1 MAKPNVLLLQA
12 LLKNKNNIR
21 DGIVRIQDVVTDYF
35 KMGGKDLEVND
46 RAIIEN
52 FFVKEAPSNVESID
66 MARDLVKLDQNPQTP
81 YSMANDL
88 GRRNPGLKFTDDMTF
103 GQVNEMKQSNS
114 LPPGGTRES
123 VKKEAVEKY
132 GIRPE
137 RFDEIMDSQ
146 FDEKLGDDLLK
157 DSTFP
162 SFNTRE
168 NIGGVEDIKQGI
180 GSLPK
185 GVPGEIFDTKNA
197 ARDEMAGFI
206 NKMRGQGMSNPDI
219 AGVRRVPGDEQK
231 RTAEL
236 VVNQNR
242 MGADTPIKQEFME
255 EFTELQNTKG
265 PRFFKEEFQG
275 YDSFGDLIKNKGI
288 DARNAIVTDLELLGV
303 AENELMQ
310 IARSANEVAAN
321 NPFTPEAWITSMKQ
335 DLELS
340 NINYDMRFWDNYFD
354 QLIDS
359 TRKDPPMFRYGG
371 LV

>member
-1 MAKPNVLLLQA
+1 MALKPNLLLLQV
-12 LLKNKNNIR
+12 LTKNRNNIR
-21 DGIVRIQDVVTDYF
+21 DGVARIQDIVTDYF
-35 KMGGKDLEVND
+35 KSGGKDLEVND
-46 RAIIEN
+46 RAIIED
-52 FFVKEAPSNVESID
+52 FFVKEAPSNVTSMD
-66 MARDLVKLDQNPQTP
+66 MAKDLVKVDQNPQTP

-88 GRRNPGLKFTDDMTF
+88 GKRNPGLNFTDDMTF
-103 GQVNEMKQSNS
+103 GQVDEMKQG
-114 LPPGGTRES
+114 L
-123 VKKEAVEKY
+123 
-132 GIRPE
+132 
-137 RFDEIMDSQ
+137 
-146 FDEKLGDDLLK
+146 
-157 DSTFP
+157 
-162 SFNTRE
+162 
-168 NIGGVEDIKQGI
+168 

-242 MGADTPIKQEFME
+242 MGADTSIKQEFME

-265 PRFFKEEFQG
+265 PRFFKDESMG
-275 YDSFGDLIKNKGI
+275 YDSVGDMINNKGI
-288 DARNAIVTDLELLGV
+288 EARNAIVDDLELLGV

-321 NPFTPEAWITSMKQ
+321 NPFAPEAWITSMKQ

-359 TRKDPPMFRYGG
+359 TRKEPSMFRHGG

>member
-21 DGIVRIQDVVTDYF
+21 DGVFKIQDLVTDYF
-35 KMGGKDLEVND
+35 KMGGKNLEVND
-46 RAIIEN
+46 RAIIEE
-52 FFVKEAPSNVESID
+52 FFVKEAPSNVTSMD
-66 MARDLVKLDQNPQTP
+66 MAKDLVKVDQNPQTP

-88 GRRNPGLKFTDDMTF
+88 GKRNPGLEFNDQMTF
-103 GQVNEMKQSNS
+103 GQVDEMKQ
-114 LPPGGTRES
+114 G
-123 VKKEAVEKY
+123 
-132 GIRPE
+132 
-137 RFDEIMDSQ
+137 
-146 FDEKLGDDLLK
+146 LGA
-157 DSTFP
+157 
-162 SFNTRE
+162 
-168 NIGGVEDIKQGI
+168 
-180 GSLPK
+180 LPK
-185 GVPGEIFDTKNA
+185 GVPGEVFDTKNA

-265 PRFFKEEFQG
+265 PRFFKDESMG
-275 YDSFGDLIKNKGI
+275 YDSVGDMINNKGI
-288 DARNAIVTDLELLGV
+288 EARNAIVDDLELLGV

-321 NPFTPEAWITSMKQ
+321 NPFAPEAWITSMKQ
-335 DLELS
+335 DLELN

>member
-1 MAKPNVLLLQA
+1 MAKPNVLLLQV

-21 DGIVRIQDVVTDYF
+21 DGVARIQDVVTDYF
-35 KMGGKDLEVND
+35 KSGGKDLEVND
-46 RAIIEN
+46 RAIIED

-66 MARDLVKLDQNPQTP
+66 MARDLVKLDKNPQTP

-88 GRRNPGLKFTDDMTF
+88 GKRNPGLEFNDQMTF
-103 GQVNEMKQSNS
+103 GQVDEMKQG
-114 LPPGGTRES
+114 L
-123 VKKEAVEKY
+123 
-132 GIRPE
+132 
-137 RFDEIMDSQ
+137 
-146 FDEKLGDDLLK
+146 
-157 DSTFP
+157 
-162 SFNTRE
+162 
-168 NIGGVEDIKQGI
+168 

-206 NKMRGQGMSNPDI
+206 NKMRGQGISNPDI
-219 AGVRRVPGDEQK
+219 AGIRRVPGDEQK

-242 MGADTPIKQEFME
+242 MGADTSIKQEFME

-288 DARNAIVTDLELLGV
+288 DARNAIITDLELLGV

-321 NPFTPEAWITSMKQ
+321 NPFTPEAWITSIKQ

-359 TRKDPPMFRYGG
+359 TRKDPPMFRHGG

>member
-1 MAKPNVLLLQA
+1 MAKPNVLLLQT

-21 DGIVRIQDVVTDYF
+21 DGVFRIQDLVTDYF
-35 KMGGKDLEVND
+35 KSGGKDLQVND
-46 RAIIEN
+46 RAIIEE
-52 FFVKEAPSNVESID
+52 FFVKEAPSNVTSMD
-66 MARDLVKLDQNPQTP
+66 MANDLVKVDQNPQTP

-88 GRRNPGLKFTDDMTF
+88 GKRNPGLNFTDDMTF
-103 GQVNEMKQSNS
+103 GQVDEMKQG
-114 LPPGGTRES
+114 L
-123 VKKEAVEKY
+123 
-132 GIRPE
+132 
-137 RFDEIMDSQ
+137 
-146 FDEKLGDDLLK
+146 
-157 DSTFP
+157 
-162 SFNTRE
+162 
-168 NIGGVEDIKQGI
+168 

-185 GVPGEIFDTKNA
+185 GVPGEVFDTKNA

-265 PRFFKEEFQG
+265 PRFFKDESMG
-275 YDSFGDLIKNKGI
+275 YDSVGDMINNKGI
-288 DARNAIVTDLELLGV
+288 EARNAIVDDLELLGV

-359 TRKDPPMFRYGG
+359 TRKDPSMFRYGG

>member
-1 MAKPNVLLLQA
+1 MAK
-12 LLKNKNNIR
+12 
-21 DGIVRIQDVVTDYF
+21 
-35 KMGGKDLEVND
+35 DLIKV
-46 RAIIEN
+46 
-52 FFVKEAPSNVESID
+52 
-66 MARDLVKLDQNPQTP
+66 DQNPQTP

-88 GRRNPGLKFTDDMTF
+88 GKRNPGLNFTDDMTF
-103 GQVNEMKQSNS
+103 GQVDEMKQ
-114 LPPGGTRES
+114 G
-123 VKKEAVEKY
+123 
-132 GIRPE
+132 
-137 RFDEIMDSQ
+137 
-146 FDEKLGDDLLK
+146 LGA
-157 DSTFP
+157 
-162 SFNTRE
+162 
-168 NIGGVEDIKQGI
+168 
-180 GSLPK
+180 LPK
-185 GVPGEIFDTKNA
+185 GVPGEVFDTKNA

-275 YDSFGDLIKNKGI
+275 YDSFGDMINNKGI
-288 DARNAIVTDLELLGV
+288 EARNAIIDDLELLGV

-321 NPFTPEAWITSMKQ
+321 NPFAPEAWITSMKQ

>member
-1 MAKPNVLLLQA
+1 MAKPNVLLLQT

-21 DGIVRIQDVVTDYF
+21 DGVFRIQDLVTDYF
-35 KMGGKDLEVND
+35 KSGGKDLQVND
-46 RAIIEN
+46 RAIIEE
-52 FFVKEAPSNVESID
+52 FFVKEAPSNVTSMD
-66 MARDLVKLDQNPQTP
+66 MAKDLVKVDQNPQTP

-88 GRRNPGLKFTDDMTF
+88 GKRNPGLNFTDDMTF
-103 GQVNEMKQSNS
+103 GQVDEMKQG
-114 LPPGGTRES
+114 L
-123 VKKEAVEKY
+123 
-132 GIRPE
+132 
-137 RFDEIMDSQ
+137 
-146 FDEKLGDDLLK
+146 
-157 DSTFP
+157 
-162 SFNTRE
+162 
-168 NIGGVEDIKQGI
+168 

-185 GVPGEIFDTKNA
+185 GVPGEVFDTKNA

-265 PRFFKEEFQG
+265 PRFFKDESMG
-275 YDSFGDLIKNKGI
+275 YDSVGDMINNKGI
-288 DARNAIVTDLELLGV
+288 EARNAIVDDLELLGV

>member
-21 DGIVRIQDVVTDYF
+21 DGVFKIQDLVTDYF
-35 KMGGKDLEVND
+35 KMGGKNLEVND

-66 MARDLVKLDQNPQTP
+66 MARDLVKLDSNPQTP

-88 GRRNPGLKFTDDMTF
+88 GKRNPGLEFNDQMTF
-103 GQVNEMKQSNS
+103 GQVDEMKQG
-114 LPPGGTRES
+114 L
-123 VKKEAVEKY
+123 
-132 GIRPE
+132 
-137 RFDEIMDSQ
+137 
-146 FDEKLGDDLLK
+146 
-157 DSTFP
+157 
-162 SFNTRE
+162 
-168 NIGGVEDIKQGI
+168 

-185 GVPGEIFDTKNA
+185 GVPGEVFDTKNA

-242 MGADTPIKQEFME
+242 MGADTSIKQEFME

-265 PRFFKEEFQG
+265 PRFFKDESMG
-275 YDSFGDLIKNKGI
+275 YDSVGDMINNKGI
-288 DARNAIVTDLELLGV
+288 EARNAIVDDLELLGV

-321 NPFTPEAWITSMKQ
+321 NPFAPEAWITSMKQ

-359 TRKDPPMFRYGG
+359 TRKDPPLFRHGG

>member
-66 MARDLVKLDQNPQTP
+66 MARDLVKVDQNPQTP

-88 GRRNPGLKFTDDMTF
+88 GKRNPGLNFTDDMTF
-103 GQVNEMKQSNS
+103 GQVDEMKQ
-114 LPPGGTRES
+114 G
-123 VKKEAVEKY
+123 
-132 GIRPE
+132 
-137 RFDEIMDSQ
+137 
-146 FDEKLGDDLLK
+146 LGA
-157 DSTFP
+157 
-162 SFNTRE
+162 
-168 NIGGVEDIKQGI
+168 
-180 GSLPK
+180 LPK
-185 GVPGEIFDTKNA
+185 GVPGEVFDTKNA

-321 NPFTPEAWITSMKQ
+321 NPFAPEAWITSMKQ

>member
-46 RAIIEN
+46 RAIIEQ
-52 FFVKEAPSNVESID
+52 FFVKEAPSNVQSID
-66 MARDLVKLDQNPQTP
+66 MARDLVKVDQNPQTP

-88 GRRNPGLKFTDDMTF
+88 GKRNPGLNFTDDMTF
-103 GQVNEMKQSNS
+103 GQVDEMKQ
-114 LPPGGTRES
+114 G
-123 VKKEAVEKY
+123 
-132 GIRPE
+132 
-137 RFDEIMDSQ
+137 
-146 FDEKLGDDLLK
+146 LGA
-157 DSTFP
+157 
-162 SFNTRE
+162 
-168 NIGGVEDIKQGI
+168 
-180 GSLPK
+180 LPK
-185 GVPGEIFDTKNA
+185 GVPGEVFDTKNA

-206 NKMRGQGMSNPDI
+206 NKMRGQGISNPDI
-219 AGVRRVPGDEQK
+219 AGIRRVPGDEQK

-242 MGADTPIKQEFME
+242 MGADTSIKQEFME

-265 PRFFKEEFQG
+265 PRFFKEEYMG
-275 YDSFGDLIKNKGI
+275 YDSVGDMIKNKGI

-321 NPFTPEAWITSMKQ
+321 NPFAPEAWITSMKQ
-335 DLELS
+335 DLELN

-359 TRKDPPMFRYGG
+359 TRKDPSMFRHGG

>member
-21 DGIVRIQDVVTDYF
+21 DGVVRIQDVVTDYF
-35 KMGGKDLEVND
+35 KMGGKNLEVND
-46 RAIIEN
+46 RAIIEE
-52 FFVKEAPSNVESID
+52 FFVKEAPSNVTSMD
-66 MARDLVKLDQNPQTP
+66 MANDLVKVDQNPQTP

-88 GRRNPGLKFTDDMTF
+88 GKRNPGLNFTDDMTF
-103 GQVNEMKQSNS
+103 GQVDEMKQ
-114 LPPGGTRES
+114 G
-123 VKKEAVEKY
+123 
-132 GIRPE
+132 
-137 RFDEIMDSQ
+137 
-146 FDEKLGDDLLK
+146 LGA
-157 DSTFP
+157 
-162 SFNTRE
+162 
-168 NIGGVEDIKQGI
+168 
-180 GSLPK
+180 LPK
-185 GVPGEIFDTKNA
+185 GVPGEVFDTKNA

-242 MGADTPIKQEFME
+242 MGADTSIKQEFME

-265 PRFFKEEFQG
+265 PRFFKDESMG
-275 YDSFGDLIKNKGI
+275 YDSVGDMINNKGI
-288 DARNAIVTDLELLGV
+288 EARNAIVDDLELLGV

-321 NPFTPEAWITSMKQ
+321 NPFAPEAWITSMKQ
-335 DLELS
+335 DLELN

-359 TRKDPPMFRYGG
+359 TRKDPPMFRHGG

>member
-21 DGIVRIQDVVTDYF
+21 DGVFRIQDLVTDYF
-35 KMGGKDLEVND
+35 KSGGKDLQIND
-46 RAIIEN
+46 RAIIEE
-52 FFVKEAPSNVESID
+52 FFVKEAPSNVTSMD
-66 MARDLVKLDQNPQTP
+66 MAKDLVKVDQNPQTP

-88 GRRNPGLKFTDDMTF
+88 GKRNPGLNFTDDMTF
-103 GQVNEMKQSNS
+103 GQVDEMKQ
-114 LPPGGTRES
+114 G
-123 VKKEAVEKY
+123 
-132 GIRPE
+132 
-137 RFDEIMDSQ
+137 
-146 FDEKLGDDLLK
+146 LGA
-157 DSTFP
+157 
-162 SFNTRE
+162 
-168 NIGGVEDIKQGI
+168 
-180 GSLPK
+180 LPK
-185 GVPGEIFDTKNA
+185 GVPGEVFDTKNA

-206 NKMRGQGMSNPDI
+206 NKMRGQGISNPDI

-242 MGADTPIKQEFME
+242 MGADTSIKQEFME

-265 PRFFKEEFQG
+265 PRFFKDESMG
-275 YDSFGDLIKNKGI
+275 YDSVGDMINNKGI
-288 DARNAIVTDLELLGV
+288 EARNAIVDDLELLGV

-321 NPFTPEAWITSMKQ
+321 NPFAPEAWITSMKQ

>member
-1 MAKPNVLLLQA
+1 MAKPNLLLLQA

-21 DGIVRIQDVVTDYF
+21 DGVVRIQDVITDYF
-35 KMGGKDLEVND
+35 KSGGKNLEVND
-46 RAIIEN
+46 RAIIED

-66 MARDLVKLDQNPQTP
+66 MAKDLIQAQKNPQTP
-81 YSMANDL
+81 YNLSNEL
-88 GRRNPGLKFTDDMTF
+88 NKKNPGLNFTDDMTF
-103 GQVNEMKQSNS
+103 GEVNELQ
-114 LPPGGTRES
+114 
-123 VKKEAVEKY
+123 
-132 GIRPE
+132 
-137 RFDEIMDSQ
+137 
-146 FDEKLGDDLLK
+146 
-157 DSTFP
+157 
-162 SFNTRE
+162 
-168 NIGGVEDIKQGI
+168 QGL

-206 NKMRGQGMSNPDI
+206 NNMRGQGISNPDI
-219 AGVRRVPGDEQK
+219 AGIRKVPGDEQK

-242 MGADTPIKQEFME
+242 MGADTSIKQEFME

-275 YDSFGDLIKNKGI
+275 YESYGDLMKNKGI
-288 DARNAIVTDLELLGV
+288 EARNAIVDDLELLGV

-321 NPFTPEAWITSMKQ
+321 NPFAPEAWITSIKQ
-335 DLELS
+335 DLELNS
-340 NINYDMRFWDNYFD
+340 INYDMRFWDNYFD

-359 TRKDPPMFRYGG
+359 TRKDPPMFKYGG

>member
-1 MAKPNVLLLQA
+1 MAKPNVLLLQT

-21 DGIVRIQDVVTDYF
+21 DGVFRIQDLVTDYF
-35 KMGGKDLEVND
+35 KSGGKDLEVND
-46 RAIIEN
+46 RAIIEE
-52 FFVKEAPSNVESID
+52 FFVKEAPSNVTSMD
-66 MARDLVKLDQNPQTP
+66 MAKDLVKVDQNPQTP

-88 GRRNPGLKFTDDMTF
+88 GKRNPGLNFTDDMTF
-103 GQVNEMKQSNS
+103 GQVDEMKQG
-114 LPPGGTRES
+114 L
-123 VKKEAVEKY
+123 
-132 GIRPE
+132 
-137 RFDEIMDSQ
+137 
-146 FDEKLGDDLLK
+146 
-157 DSTFP
+157 
-162 SFNTRE
+162 
-168 NIGGVEDIKQGI
+168 

-185 GVPGEIFDTKNA
+185 GVPGEVFDTKNA

-242 MGADTPIKQEFME
+242 MGADTSIKQEFME

-321 NPFTPEAWITSMKQ
+321 NPFAPEAWITSMKQ

>member
-66 MARDLVKLDQNPQTP
+66 MARDLIKVDKNPQTP

-88 GRRNPGLKFTDDMTF
+88 GKRNPGLNFTDDMTF
-103 GQVNEMKQSNS
+103 GQVDEMKQ
-114 LPPGGTRES
+114 G
-123 VKKEAVEKY
+123 
-132 GIRPE
+132 
-137 RFDEIMDSQ
+137 
-146 FDEKLGDDLLK
+146 LGA
-157 DSTFP
+157 
-162 SFNTRE
+162 
-168 NIGGVEDIKQGI
+168 
-180 GSLPK
+180 LPK
-185 GVPGEIFDTKNA
+185 GVPGEVFDTKNA

-335 DLELS
+335 DLELN

-359 TRKDPPMFRYGG
+359 TRKDPPMFRHGG

>member
-66 MARDLVKLDQNPQTP
+66 MARDLVKVDQNPQTP

-88 GRRNPGLKFTDDMTF
+88 GKRNPGLEFNDQMTF
-103 GQVNEMKQSNS
+103 GQVDEMKQG
-114 LPPGGTRES
+114 L
-123 VKKEAVEKY
+123 
-132 GIRPE
+132 
-137 RFDEIMDSQ
+137 
-146 FDEKLGDDLLK
+146 
-157 DSTFP
+157 
-162 SFNTRE
+162 
-168 NIGGVEDIKQGI
+168 

>member
-21 DGIVRIQDVVTDYF
+21 DGVVRIQDVVTDYF
-35 KMGGKDLEVND
+35 KMGGKNLEVND
-46 RAIIEN
+46 RAIIEE
-52 FFVKEAPSNVESID
+52 FFVKEAPSNVTSMD
-66 MARDLVKLDQNPQTP
+66 MAKDLVKVDQNPQTP

-88 GRRNPGLKFTDDMTF
+88 GKRNPGLNFTDDMTF
-103 GQVNEMKQSNS
+103 GQVDEMKQG
-114 LPPGGTRES
+114 L
-123 VKKEAVEKY
+123 
-132 GIRPE
+132 
-137 RFDEIMDSQ
+137 
-146 FDEKLGDDLLK
+146 
-157 DSTFP
+157 
-162 SFNTRE
+162 
-168 NIGGVEDIKQGI
+168 

-242 MGADTPIKQEFME
+242 MGADTSIKQEFME

-265 PRFFKEEFQG
+265 PRFFKDESMG
-275 YDSFGDLIKNKGI
+275 YDSVGDMINNKGI
-288 DARNAIVTDLELLGV
+288 EARNAIVDDLELLGV

-321 NPFTPEAWITSMKQ
+321 NPFAPEAWITSMKQ

>member
-1 MAKPNVLLLQA
+1 MAKPNVLLLQT

-21 DGIVRIQDVVTDYF
+21 DGVFRIQDLVTDYF
-35 KMGGKDLEVND
+35 KSGGKDLQVND
-46 RAIIEN
+46 RAIIEE
-52 FFVKEAPSNVESID
+52 FFVKEAPSNVTSMD
-66 MARDLVKLDQNPQTP
+66 MAKDLVKVDQNPQTP

-88 GRRNPGLKFTDDMTF
+88 GKRNPGLNFTDDMTF
-103 GQVNEMKQSNS
+103 GQVDEMKQ
-114 LPPGGTRES
+114 G
-123 VKKEAVEKY
+123 
-132 GIRPE
+132 
-137 RFDEIMDSQ
+137 
-146 FDEKLGDDLLK
+146 LGA
-157 DSTFP
+157 
-162 SFNTRE
+162 
-168 NIGGVEDIKQGI
+168 
-180 GSLPK
+180 LPK
-185 GVPGEIFDTKNA
+185 GVPGEVFDTKNA

-242 MGADTPIKQEFME
+242 MGADTSIKQEFME

-265 PRFFKEEFQG
+265 PRFFKDESMG
-275 YDSFGDLIKNKGI
+275 YDSVGDMINNKGI
-288 DARNAIVTDLELLGV
+288 EARNAIVDDLELLGV

-321 NPFTPEAWITSMKQ
+321 NPFAPEAWITSMKQ

>member
-21 DGIVRIQDVVTDYF
+21 DGVFRIQDLVTDYF
-35 KMGGKDLEVND
+35 KMGGKNLEVND
-46 RAIIEN
+46 RAIIEE
-52 FFVKEAPSNVESID
+52 FFVKEAPSNVTSMD
-66 MARDLVKLDQNPQTP
+66 MANDLVKVDQNPQTP

-88 GRRNPGLKFTDDMTF
+88 GKRNPGLNFTDDMTF
-103 GQVNEMKQSNS
+103 GQVDEMKQ
-114 LPPGGTRES
+114 G
-123 VKKEAVEKY
+123 
-132 GIRPE
+132 
-137 RFDEIMDSQ
+137 
-146 FDEKLGDDLLK
+146 LGA
-157 DSTFP
+157 
-162 SFNTRE
+162 
-168 NIGGVEDIKQGI
+168 
-180 GSLPK
+180 LPK
-185 GVPGEIFDTKNA
+185 GVPGEVFDTKNA

-242 MGADTPIKQEFME
+242 MGADTSIKQEFME

-265 PRFFKEEFQG
+265 PRFFKDESMG
-275 YDSFGDLIKNKGI
+275 YDSVGDMINNKGI
-288 DARNAIVTDLELLGV
+288 EARNAIVDDLELLGV

-321 NPFTPEAWITSMKQ
+321 NPFAPEAWITSMKQ

>member
-21 DGIVRIQDVVTDYF
+21 DGVVRIQDVVTDYF
-35 KMGGKDLEVND
+35 KMGGKNLEVND

-52 FFVKEAPSNVESID
+52 FFVKEAPSNVTSMD
-66 MARDLVKLDQNPQTP
+66 MANDLVKVDQNPQTP

-88 GRRNPGLKFTDDMTF
+88 GKRNPGLNFTDDMTF
-103 GQVNEMKQSNS
+103 GQVDEMKQ
-114 LPPGGTRES
+114 G
-123 VKKEAVEKY
+123 
-132 GIRPE
+132 
-137 RFDEIMDSQ
+137 
-146 FDEKLGDDLLK
+146 LGA
-157 DSTFP
+157 
-162 SFNTRE
+162 
-168 NIGGVEDIKQGI
+168 
-180 GSLPK
+180 LPK
-185 GVPGEIFDTKNA
+185 GVPGEVFDTKNA

-219 AGVRRVPGDEQK
+219 AGVRKVPGDEQK

-242 MGADTPIKQEFME
+242 MGADTSIKQEFME

-265 PRFFKEEFQG
+265 PRFFKDESMG
-275 YDSFGDLIKNKGI
+275 YDSVGDMINNKGI
-288 DARNAIVTDLELLGV
+288 EARNAIVDDLELLGV

-321 NPFTPEAWITSMKQ
+321 NPFAPEAWITSMKQ

-359 TRKDPPMFRYGG
+359 TRKDPPMFRHGG

>member
-88 GRRNPGLKFTDDMTF
+88 GKRNPGLNFTDDMTF
-103 GQVNEMKQSNS
+103 GQVDEMKQG
-114 LPPGGTRES
+114 L
-123 VKKEAVEKY
+123 
-132 GIRPE
+132 
-137 RFDEIMDSQ
+137 
-146 FDEKLGDDLLK
+146 
-157 DSTFP
+157 
-162 SFNTRE
+162 
-168 NIGGVEDIKQGI
+168 

-185 GVPGEIFDTKNA
+185 GVPGEVFDTKNA

-206 NKMRGQGMSNPDI
+206 NKMRGQGISNPDI
-219 AGVRRVPGDEQK
+219 AGIRRVPGDEQK

-275 YDSFGDLIKNKGI
+275 YDSYGDLVKNKGI
-288 DARNAIVTDLELLGV
+288 EARNAIVDDLELLGV

-321 NPFTPEAWITSMKQ
+321 NPFAPEAWITSMKQ

>member
-66 MARDLVKLDQNPQTP
+66 MARDLVKLDSNPQTP

-88 GRRNPGLKFTDDMTF
+88 GRRNPGLNFTDDMTF
-103 GQVNEMKQSNS
+103 GQVDEMKQG
-114 LPPGGTRES
+114 L
-123 VKKEAVEKY
+123 
-132 GIRPE
+132 
-137 RFDEIMDSQ
+137 
-146 FDEKLGDDLLK
+146 
-157 DSTFP
+157 
-162 SFNTRE
+162 
-168 NIGGVEDIKQGI
+168 

-275 YDSFGDLIKNKGI
+275 YDSYGDLVKNKGI
-288 DARNAIVTDLELLGV
+288 EARNAIVDDLELLGV

-321 NPFTPEAWITSMKQ
+321 NPFAPEAWIESIKQ

>member
-21 DGIVRIQDVVTDYF
+21 DGVVRIQDVVTDYF
-35 KMGGKDLEVND
+35 KMGGKNLEVND
-46 RAIIEN
+46 RAIIEE
-52 FFVKEAPSNVESID
+52 FFVKEAPSNVTSMD
-66 MARDLVKLDQNPQTP
+66 MANDLVKVDQNPQTP

-88 GRRNPGLKFTDDMTF
+88 GKRNPGLNFTDDMTF
-103 GQVNEMKQSNS
+103 GQVDEMKQG
-114 LPPGGTRES
+114 L
-123 VKKEAVEKY
+123 
-132 GIRPE
+132 
-137 RFDEIMDSQ
+137 
-146 FDEKLGDDLLK
+146 
-157 DSTFP
+157 
-162 SFNTRE
+162 
-168 NIGGVEDIKQGI
+168 

-185 GVPGEIFDTKNA
+185 GVPGEVFDTKNA

-242 MGADTPIKQEFME
+242 MGADTSIKQEFME

-265 PRFFKEEFQG
+265 PRFFKDESMG
-275 YDSFGDLIKNKGI
+275 YDSVGDMINNKGI
-288 DARNAIVTDLELLGV
+288 EARNAIVDDLEILGV

-321 NPFTPEAWITSMKQ
+321 NPFAPEAWITSMKQ

>member
-21 DGIVRIQDVVTDYF
+21 DGVVRIQDVVTDYF
-35 KMGGKDLEVND
+35 KMGGKNLEVND
-46 RAIIEN
+46 RAIIEE
-52 FFVKEAPSNVESID
+52 FFVKEAPSNVTSMD
-66 MARDLVKLDQNPQTP
+66 MANDLVKVDQNPQTP

-88 GRRNPGLKFTDDMTF
+88 GKRNPGLNFTDDMTF
-103 GQVNEMKQSNS
+103 GQVDEMKQ
-114 LPPGGTRES
+114 G
-123 VKKEAVEKY
+123 
-132 GIRPE
+132 
-137 RFDEIMDSQ
+137 
-146 FDEKLGDDLLK
+146 LGA
-157 DSTFP
+157 
-162 SFNTRE
+162 
-168 NIGGVEDIKQGI
+168 
-180 GSLPK
+180 LPK
-185 GVPGEIFDTKNA
+185 GVPGEVFDTKNA

-242 MGADTPIKQEFME
+242 MGADTSIKQEFME

-265 PRFFKEEFQG
+265 PRFFKDESMG
-275 YDSFGDLIKNKGI
+275 YDSVGDMINNKGI
-288 DARNAIVTDLELLGV
+288 EARNAIVDDLELLGV

-321 NPFTPEAWITSMKQ
+321 NPFAPEAWITSMKQ

-359 TRKDPPMFRYGG
+359 TRKDPPMFRHGG
-371 LV
+371 FV

>member
-1 MAKPNVLLLQA
+1 MAKPNVLLLQT

-21 DGIVRIQDVVTDYF
+21 DGVFKIQDLVTDYF
-35 KMGGKDLEVND
+35 KMGGKNLEVND
-46 RAIIEN
+46 RAIIEE
-52 FFVKEAPSNVESID
+52 FFVKEAPSNVTSMD
-66 MARDLVKLDQNPQTP
+66 MANDLVKVDQNPQTP

-88 GRRNPGLKFTDDMTF
+88 GKRNPGLNFTDDMTF
-103 GQVNEMKQSNS
+103 GQVDEMKQ
-114 LPPGGTRES
+114 G
-123 VKKEAVEKY
+123 
-132 GIRPE
+132 
-137 RFDEIMDSQ
+137 
-146 FDEKLGDDLLK
+146 LGA
-157 DSTFP
+157 
-162 SFNTRE
+162 
-168 NIGGVEDIKQGI
+168 
-180 GSLPK
+180 LPK

-242 MGADTPIKQEFME
+242 MGADTSIKQEFME

-265 PRFFKEEFQG
+265 PRFFKDESMG
-275 YDSFGDLIKNKGI
+275 YDSVGDMINNKGI
-288 DARNAIVTDLELLGV
+288 EARNAIVDDLELLGV

-321 NPFTPEAWITSMKQ
+321 NPFAPEAWITSMKQ

-359 TRKDPPMFRYGG
+359 TRKDPPMFRHGG